1 MDDIEISYVLE
12 EEKKKCIEKM
22 KEFNNKYGNT
32 NLQKLAYYLQSQLDK
47 NEEEQIKK
55 EIEADLKIINS
66 YQ

>member
-22 KEFNNKYGNT
+22 KEFNNKYGDKK
-32 NLQKLAYYLQSQLDK
+32 LQRLADYLQSHLDT
-47 NEEEQIKK
+47 NEEEIKK

-66 YQ
+66 YL